1 MTRATGLL
9 WKRSFFE
16 VAKETKIFSVNKLPL
31 RCLRG
36 RRNGGVGGELPVVAS
51 GQAVKGNGISVVYV
65 LGLSVTGF
73 ARL

>member
-31 RCLRG
+31 RCRRG
-36 RRNGGVGGELPVVAS
+36 RRNGGVGGELGLAS